1 MDSHYN
7 KKQRIRGTNPQVEQ
21 AARDLRTNLTPAEDY
36 LWRALK
42 SKQLNG
48 LRFRS
53 QHPVGNFILDFYCAS
68 CKLVVEVDG
77 STHDD
82 RQDYDL
88 ERTNVLETYG
98 YFVLRFT
105 NDEVLGNIDIVLAK
119 IAEAAEARIAP

>member
-7 KKQRIRGTNPQVEQ
+7 QKQRIRGTNPQVEQ

-77 STHDD
+77 SIHDD
-82 RQDYDL
+82 Y
-88 ERTNVLETYG
+88 
-98 YFVLRFT
+98 LR
-105 NDEVLGNIDIVLAK
+105 
-119 IAEAAEARIAP
+119 

>member
-1 MDSHYN
+1 MDTHHN
-7 KKQRIRGTNPQVEQ
+7 QDRRIRGTNPQVEQ
-21 AARDLRTNLTPAEDY
+21 AARDLRKNLTPAEEY
-36 LWRALK
+36 LWQALK

-53 QHPVGNFILDFYCAS
+53 QHPVGNFILDFYCPS

-77 STHDD
+77 NIHDD

-88 ERTNVLETYG
+88 ARTQALETYG

-105 NDEVLGNIDIVLAK
+105 NDEVLGELDTVLAK
-119 IAEAAEARIAP
+119 IAEVAAARIAP

>member
-1 MDSHYN
+1 MDTHHN
-7 KKQRIRGTNPQVEQ
+7 QNQRIRGTNPQVEQ
-21 AARDLRTNLTPAEDY
+21 AARDLRKNLTPAEEY
-36 LWRALK
+36 LWQALK

-53 QHPVGNFILDFYCAS
+53 QHPVGNFILDFYCPS

-77 STHDD
+77 NIHDD

-88 ERTNVLETYG
+88 ARTQALETYG

-105 NDEVLGNIDIVLAK
+105 NDEVLGNLAIVLKK
-119 IAEAAEARIAP
+119 IAEVAQARIAP